1 MNSPSSEKAREVMI
15 PAHSD
20 ETPEARQ
27 PGRSRP
33 LGALFSILT
42 LILIVLLL
50 KLGLTLGTA
59 VWKDTESYLP
69 TFPEEVLAEERKPKS
84 QGAAAQKPDAPA
96 ASAPSTTTPK
106 TASSMTEMVTHLEQ
120 REAELKKREEQIRQK
135 EEYLSKLEQETEK
148 KLKELIVIQKEI
160 QAYRAEKEETQN
172 GKIRSLAKIY
182 GTMKP
187 KEAAKL
193 LENLDDQLV
202 VSVIS
207 TMTAD
212 EAGNILGNMDIK
224 KAAKISESLS
234 HR

>member
-1 MNSPSSEKAREVMI
+1 MRADGPETRETSPGKVRKPWRAFQGM
-15 PAHSD
+15 
-20 ETPEARQ
+20 
-27 PGRSRP
+27 
-33 LGALFSILT
+33 LALA
-42 LILIVLLL
+42 LLVVIL
-50 KLGLTLGTA
+50 KLGLTLGLLLGDRAET
-59 VWKDTESYLP
+59 YLP
-69 TFPEEVLAEERKPKS
+69 QFAEEAMAQDRKPKPS
-84 QGAAAQKPDAPA
+84 SAKTQEIDSRKQSSPPAQIPPSAPA
-96 ASAPSTTTPK
+96 TLPTLSDMATR
-106 TASSMTEMVTHLEQ
+106 LEQ
-120 REAELKKREEQIRQK
+120 REAELRKREEAVRQK

-148 KLKELIVIQKEI
+148 KLKELIGIQKEI
-160 QAYRAEKEETQN
+160 QAYRAEKEEAQN

-207 TMTAD
+207 TMTPD

>member
-1 MNSPSSEKAREVMI
+1 MNSPSSAQAGEKTIQAR
-15 PAHSD
+15 PDDA
-20 ETPEARQ
+20 PEAKRTTM
-27 PGRSRP
+27 PRSRS
-33 LGALFSILT
+33 ALCNALT
-42 LILIVLLL
+42 LILVILLV
-50 KLGLTLGTA
+50 KLGLTLGRMVEDKT
-59 VWKDTESYLP
+59 DSYLP
-69 TFPEEVLAEERKPKS
+69 AFAEEVMAQERKPKP
-84 QGAAAQKPDAPA
+84 QETEARK
-96 ASAPSTTTPK
+96 K
-106 TASSMTEMVTHLEQ
+106 TAPPTQDPSPPSAKAPTLSDTVAHLEQ
-120 REAELKKREEQIRQK
+120 REAELKKREESVRQK

-160 QAYRAEKEETQN
+160 QAYRAEKEEAQN
-172 GKIRSLAKIY
+172 GRIRSLAKIY

-207 TMTAD
+207 TMTPD
-212 EAGNILGNMDIK
+212 EAGTILGNMDIK